1 MKTGLAQA
9 ELRPGLV
16 AIAAAM
22 ARVLD
27 STPPTPK
34 PAAAKVL
41 VSVMD
46 ALHKSSAHERRG
58 NLAVV
63 REMTTKDG
71 A

>member
-1 MKTGLAQA
+1 MNTGLAQA

-46 ALHKSSAHERRG
+46 ALHKNSAHGRRG

-63 REMTTKDG
+63 HEMTTKDG